1 MLSRRHWPLWTRR
14 SLAPPLAGFVLAAPL
29 AVSAAVA
36 PGQPGARLSFEV
48 TTAADA
54 YDAHPGDGRCA
65 DRRGRCTLRAAV
77 EEAAAQP
84 PHTAVSIT
92 LPAGTYP
99 LTLGSLDFDGGPVS
113 VSGAGA
119 RLAVI
124 EAAGPFRVLEVGSAA
139 TATLSGVTITGGR
152 AGAGSYGG
160 GALNTGHLW
169 IIDSTVMANRATAG
183 GGIANAGGTLTLSH
197 SSVTGNHAPFYGG
210 GGIQNGGI
218 RNVAGTVEVTASTV
232 AGNVSGGDG
241 GGILNGQN
249 GHPGQAG
256 LPAAPVRSACPE
268 VPRCARSTRPGP
280 AAATAP
286 GPPTAPGPA
295 TAPGAPAPPGLRL
308 IVTGSRIDGNT
319 GTNSGAGIA
328 NDGGTAVVTGST
340 LSGNTAGQSPG
351 GAIANY
357 GPLTLARDTLSHNRA
372 AYGGA
377 LEAAYAGTP
386 GRQVVTGSTLTG
398 NMAVAGGAIDDG
410 TDTLYVTASTLAGN
424 SATLGGA
431 IEVEGA
437 SFVYLLNST
446 LTGNFA
452 TSGTG
457 GAIDTYACGGGVVAY
472 TTIAG
477 NSSGLNLPCS
487 DLMVTGSIIAASA
500 PGPNCAG
507 AAPHESAG
515 YNLDTGASC
524 AFAKPTDLTAAD
536 PQLGPLAANGGPTMT
551 RAPADGSPAIDHG
564 GTRATGCPAADQ
576 RGVTRPQG
584 PACDIG
590 AVEVQVPG

>member
-1 MLSRRHWPLWTRR
+1 MLRVGRPPAMRR
-14 SLAPPLAGFVLAAPL
+14 SLTLPLAAAAVLTAPGAAGAVLTAPL
-29 AVSAAVA
+29 AAGTAAA
-36 PGQPGARLSFEV
+36 HGRPAAGLSFEV
-48 TTAADA
+48 ASTADA
-54 YDAHPGDGRCA
+54 DDTQPGDGRCA
-65 DRRGRCTLRAAV
+65 ASTGQCTLRAAV

-84 PHTAVSIT
+84 RGTAVSIT

-113 VSGAGA
+113 VAGAGA
-119 RLAVI
+119 RSAVI
-124 EAAGPFRVLEVGSAA
+124 EATGRFRVLEAGSAA
-139 TATLSGVTITGGR
+139 TVTLSGVTITGGQPR
-152 AGAGSYGG
+152 AGRYGG
-160 GALNTGHLW
+160 GVLNTGHLQV
-169 IIDSTVMANRATAG
+169 IHSIVTANRATAG
-183 GGIANAGGTLTLSH
+183 GGIANAGGTVILSH
-197 SSVTGNHAPFYGG
+197 SSVTGNHAPAYGG
-210 GGIQNGGI
+210 GGIQNGGF
-218 RNVAGTVEVTASTV
+218 RNVAGTVKVIASTV
-232 AGNVSGGDG
+232 AGNDSGGDG

-249 GHPGQAG
+249 GRPGHAG
-256 LPAAPVRSACPE
+256 RPAAPVRSACAW
-268 VPRCARSTRPGP
+268 VPRCARSARPGT
-280 AAATAP
+280 AA
-286 GPPTAPGPA
+286 PTAPGP
-295 TAPGAPAPPGLRL
+295 PAPPGLRL
-308 IVTGSRIDGNT
+308 VVTGSRINGNT

-340 LSGNTAGQSPG
+340 VSGNTAGQSPG
-351 GAIANY
+351 GGIANY
-357 GPLTLARDTLSHNRA
+357 GPLTLLRDTLRGNRA

-386 GRQVVTGSTLTG
+386 GRQVITDSMLTG
-398 NMAVAGGAIDDG
+398 NKALAGGAIDDG
-410 TDTLYVTASTLAGN
+410 TDTLYVTASTLARN

-437 SFVYLLNST
+437 AFVYLRSST
-446 LTGNFA
+446 LTGNYA
-452 TSGTG
+452 KSGTG
-457 GAIDTYACGGGVVAY
+457 GAIDTYACGGGVVSY
-472 TTIAG
+472 STIAG

-487 DLMVTGSIIAASA
+487 ALMVTGSIIAASA

-515 YNLDTGASC
+515 YNLDTGISC

-536 PQLGPLAANGGPTMT
+536 PQLGPLAANGGPTPT

-576 RGVTRPQG
+576 RGVSRPQG

>member
-1 MLSRRHWPLWTRR
+1 MSVRPWALWMRR
-14 SLAPPLAGFVLAAPL
+14 SLAVPLAAGVVLTAPS

-36 PGQPGARLSFEV
+36 AGRPVVRLAFEV
-48 TTAADA
+48 TTTADA
-54 YDAHPGDGRCA
+54 HDAHPGDGRCA
-65 DRRGRCTLRAAV
+65 GPSGRCTLRAAV

-113 VSGAGA
+113 VAGAGA
-119 RLAVI
+119 RSAVI
-124 EAAGPFRVLEVGSAA
+124 EATGGFRVLDVGSAA
-139 TATLSGVTITGGR
+139 TATLAGVTITGGR
-152 AGAGSYGG
+152 AGAGTYGG
-160 GALNTGHLW
+160 GVLNTGRLR
-169 IIDSTVMANRATAG
+169 IINSIVTANRATAG

-218 RNVAGTVEVTASTV
+218 RNVAGTVEVIASTV

-256 LPAAPVRSACPE
+256 HPGQGGRPAAPVRSACLE
-268 VPRCARSTRPGP
+268 IPRCARSARPG
-280 AAATAP
+280 AAA
-286 GPPTAPGPA
+286 PA
-295 TAPGAPAPPGLRL
+295 APGAPAPPGLRL
-308 IVTGSRIDGNT
+308 IVTGSRIDGNA

-328 NDGGTAVVTGST
+328 NDGGTAVITGST

-357 GPLTLARDTLSHNRA
+357 GPLTLVRDTLTHNRA

-386 GRQVVTGSTLTG
+386 GRQVVLDSTLTG
-398 NMAVAGGAIDDG
+398 NKALTGGAIDDG

-437 SFVYLLNST
+437 SFVYVLDST
-446 LTGNFA
+446 LTGNSA
-452 TSGTG
+452 KSGTG
-457 GAIDTYACGGGVVAY
+457 GAIDTYGCGGGVVSY
-472 TTIAG
+472 STIAG

-487 DLMVTGSIIAASA
+487 ALVVTGSIIATST
-500 PGPNCAG
+500 PGPNCSG

-515 YNLDTGASC
+515 YNLDTGVSC
-524 AFAKPTDLTAAD
+524 AFAKPTDLTAAS
-536 PQLGPLAANGGPTMT
+536 PQLGPLAANGGPTPT
-551 RAPADGSPAIDHG
+551 RAPAAGSPAIDHG
-564 GTRATGCPAADQ
+564 GTRATGCPAGDQ
-576 RGVTRPQG
+576 RGVSRPQG

-590 AVEVQVPG
+590 AVEVR